1 MLGILRAAVVS
12 QAVLTGDVDADK
24 EERAMGLLTI
34 NVGRE
39 YVSVVGHAKTA
50 KEAWE
55 KLKRKCEAHSTVQ
68 KLLLRKRYNKMQQE
82 ERETV
87 QAWGVRLARA
97 LEELEDVG
105 EPVRLE
111 ERKMKYLEG
120 LREEYFN
127 ATQSLITSSIDE
139 PGTTLEKVMEKMEL
153 VEQMQSRAAEGAAGR
168 KGKGTEVPALSA
180 LGGEGGSRGDDG
192 SRDGGRKKERR
203 TLPRRKR
210 DLRKRGFVSP

>member
-68 KLLLRKRYNKMQQE
+68 KLLCGR
-82 ERETV
+82 
-87 QAWGVRLARA
+87 
-97 LEELEDVG
+97 
-105 EPVRLE
+105 
-111 ERKMKYLEG
+111 
-120 LREEYFN
+120 
-127 ATQSLITSSIDE
+127 
-139 PGTTLEKVMEKMEL
+139 GTIRC
-153 VEQMQSRAAEGAAGR
+153 SRRRGR
-168 KGKGTEVPALSA
+168 RCR
-180 LGGEGGSRGDDG
+180 LGGFDWLVLWRSWKMLGNRCGWRRG
-192 SRDGGRKKERR
+192 R
-203 TLPRRKR
+203 
-210 DLRKRGFVSP
+210 